1 VSAPVELGAWRDAG
15 VLRSVDVHLARRLG
29 RIAGESRWEVL
40 LAVAVVH
47 RRLADGHVCVD
58 LQALCAQA
66 DPSVAFTD
74 DAPTDGPAT
83 NSDFTDNTP
92 ERTDDP
98 LAWPDYSAWR
108 ELIAASPLVAQG
120 DGPAPLVLDGPR
132 LYLQRYHQHET
143 RLADALRPRL
153 IEAPIPAANPELAR
167 SGLDA
172 LFGPANLDWQHA
184 DLQRVAAATA
194 LQRRF
199 MIISGGP
206 GTGKTYT
213 VLNLLLLL
221 AEQRA
226 AAGLP
231 PLRMTLVA
239 PTGKAAARLGESLDA
254 GIERLLHDERANPA
268 TRERY
273 APLLPHVPRKA
284 TTIHRALEVIGG
296 ELHNLRRHAENPLA
310 TDLLLV
316 DEASMVD
323 LSLMRRL
330 VDACPEHARI
340 VLLGDKDQ
348 LASVEAGAVLG
359 QLCRAALNGVPS
371 SALREA
377 TRSLSGDGIRDVAV
391 PAAAATATATNAAET
406 PVTPGA
412 TSQGGI
418 SDSMVHFTVV
428 HRFAPDSGIAALA
441 AAVNAGDAEAALE
454 VLGRGLPDVRLCAL
468 PEGKAKGD
476 GVELGKDLKK
486 QLLGDLGLGPY
497 LDSLRAPK
505 PDLKA
510 LHAQQDAFDNFRILC
525 ALRNSPRGVYAL
537 GDAVER
543 ALTADGRIHPDGD
556 NYLGR
561 PILISQNDYGVRLY
575 NGDIGIIQRP
585 PTQATDADAGD
596 EDAGAEPRATFL
608 EGGLRRFA
616 LTRLPAH
623 ETAYAMTVHKAQGS
637 QVKHVALVLPTE
649 PHRIVTRELLYTA
662 ITRASESVTIYGTAE
677 ALAAGI
683 GATITRDGN
692 LGGRMTQPH
701 AQRAM
706 ESAQ

>member
-1 VSAPVELGAWRDAG
+1 MSAPTNAAPVELVPWREAG
-15 VLRSVDVHLARRLG
+15 VLRSVDVHLARRLA
-29 RIAGESRWEVL
+29 RIAGEPRWEVL

-47 RRLADGHVCVD
+47 RWLADGHVCVD
-58 LQALCAQA
+58 LEALCSQG
-66 DPSVAFTD
+66 V
-74 DAPTDGPAT
+74 PTDAT
-83 NSDFTDNTP
+83 ADAVVADAKLT
-92 ERTDDP
+92 
-98 LAWPDYSAWR
+98 WPKYSAWR
-108 ELIAASPLVAQG
+108 EAIAASPLIAREDQL
-120 DGPAPLVLDGPR
+120 APLVLDGPR
-132 LYLQRYHQHET
+132 LYLQRYYEHER
-143 RLADALRPRL
+143 RLAAVLRPRL
-153 IEAPIPAANPELAR
+153 TEAPIPVANPELAG

-172 LFGPANLDWQHA
+172 LFGPANLDWQRA

-221 AEQRA
+221 AEQAA

-254 GIERLLHDERANPA
+254 GIKRLLHDERVSAA
-268 TRERY
+268 TRARY
-273 APLLPHVPRKA
+273 QPLLPHVPRKA
-284 TTIHRALEVIGG
+284 TTIHRALGVMGG
-296 ELHNLRRHAENPLA
+296 ELHKLRHHAENPLA

-359 QLCRAALNGVPS
+359 QLCRAALNGAPS
-371 SALREA
+371 DALRGA
-377 TRSLSGDGIRDVAV
+377 TRSLSGDGIREVAV
-391 PAAAATATATNAAET
+391 PA
-406 PVTPGA
+406 GA
-412 TSQGGI
+412 VPRGGI

-441 AAVNAGDAEAALE
+441 RAVNAGDAKAALE

-476 GVELGKDLKK
+476 GVELGKDLEK

-510 LHAQQDAFDNFRILC
+510 LQAQQDAFDNFRILC
-525 ALRNSPRGVYAL
+525 ALRNSPRGIHAL

-543 ALTADGRIHPDGD
+543 ALAADGRIRPNGD

-561 PILISQNDYGVRLY
+561 PILVSQNDYGVRLY

-585 PTQATDADAGD
+585 PTQAADADSGRD
-596 EDAGAEPRATFL
+596 GEEETEPRATFL

-662 ITRASESVTIYGTAE
+662 ITRASESVTIYGSAE
-677 ALAAGI
+677 ALTAGI
-683 GATITRDGN
+683 HATITRDGN
-692 LGGRMTQPH
+692 LGGRMAQPH

-706 ESAQ
+706 ESAT